1 MWSSISWTSRPTF
14 GKSKLTGEPFAALT
28 KRGMVAAL
36 SVFFQEVASWAWQD
50 APTRPLLMNGDIPPM
65 PDRIPLI
72 IPKSQLDRI
81 AEAIRQLPDPYQRVA
96 LTIARWTGARRG
108 EIRRLRLDSLDA
120 YPDGYPRIHIPVGK
134 TLRERVIPL
143 HPQAAAEVQ
152 TLQALHRGQRP
163 VRDEKTGVPT
173 RYLFTRRGNLL
184 SDNYLFD
191 YGLRAACIAAGMEI
205 VNGHLPITPHRF
217 RHTVG
222 TTLAERGASLNTIMK
237 IAWPR
242 ERRNGAS
249 ATRRFGATTR
259 RRWGPEP

>member
-1 MWSSISWTSRPTF
+1 
-14 GKSKLTGEPFAALT
+14 
-28 KRGMVAAL
+28 
-36 SVFFQEVASWAWQD
+36 
-50 APTRPLLMNGDIPPM
+50 MNGDIPPM
-65 PDRIPLI
+65 PDRIPRF
-72 IPKSQLDRI
+72 IPKPQLDRI
-81 AEAIRQLPDPYQRVA
+81 AEAIRQLPDPYQRTA

-143 HPQAAAEVQ
+143 HPEAAAEVQ

-184 SDNYLFD
+184 SDNYLLD

-237 IAWPR
+237 MLGHYVGDRWQGPLLHHDRGLPIAGTARRLCGTDRPALVPR
-242 ERRNGAS
+242 PSVAQDRIGRARGGGRGRS
-249 ATRRFGATTR
+249 I
-259 RRWGPEP
+259 P